1 MKPEEFSELL
11 KTYKNFEELISIPDL
26 NISFDFLI
34 TLLKLKPFPK
44 KNSEKE
50 IKSWINSFNKIS
62 EINTLSV
69 DEKIKNIICTRTEYG
84 NSLVDLIPLSFFKS
98 KNYKTV
104 LAYREKSIK
113 IKSGIS
119 SIVKNDAIE
128 IIYDLF
134 ETLKSLMEDVRKGLN
149 IQRYKGLGEMNP
161 EQLWET
167 TMDPVGRRL
176 VQVKIDDA
184 DEASDLFEQLMGDN
198 VENRREF
205 IEANVNLV
213 GTIDI

>member
-1 MKPEEFSELL
+1 M
-11 KTYKNFEELISIPDL
+11 
-26 NISFDFLI
+26 
-34 TLLKLKPFPK
+34 
-44 KNSEKE
+44 
-50 IKSWINSFNKIS
+50 
-62 EINTLSV
+62 
-69 DEKIKNIICTRTEYG
+69 
-84 NSLVDLIPLSFFKS
+84 
-98 KNYKTV
+98 
-104 LAYREKSIK
+104 AYREKSIK

-119 SIVKNDAIE
+119 SIVKSDAIE

-213 GTIDI
+213 GNIDI